1 MTISPLLHTAF
12 LRFCGVLV
20 AGIVLWAV
28 AGQAEAWAGERPG
41 EGMSA
46 HLVQKTSGTSAGQG
60 DEQPRRMSSEAV
72 PARPLEELVVTAS
85 LKEVRSLDLPTSV
98 TVLDAETIRQG
109 AVQHF
114 EELAQI
120 TPNLHWAGG
129 SSRARY
135 FQVRGIGERSQYEGA
150 PNPSVGF
157 LLDDI
162 DFSAIGGV
170 ATRFDLGSV
179 EVLRG
184 PQGTRYGANAL
195 AGLIYARSREP
206 TLEAEAEAELSF
218 GNDGMRA
225 LGLAISG
232 PLGATTRGRL
242 AAHQYQANGFRHNAT
257 LGRDDTNGRQ
267 ELSLR
272 AKLNLDP
279 SPGLALRLTML
290 HIDLG
295 NGYDGWSID
304 NELTTWSDRPG
315 RDSQAST
322 GASLRADLQFGGG
335 HRLVS
340 ITGAATSEIE
350 HSYDADWGEDGY
362 WSDIAGFEMR
372 YDYTS
377 QTERE
382 RTGLSQE
389 FRLLSPADSEL
400 GYILGVWFLDLRED
414 NNRIDRGLY
423 AEPGYAPGPSE
434 DRFDSGYGAD
444 SLALFGEVSRMFAGD
459 WDVSLGLRWERRS
472 ADYDDSNSERFS
484 SADDMIGGHLS
495 ISRSLGENVSAY
507 ARVARGYKAGG
518 FNLGLG
524 GRGLSSDE
532 LLYDPEFLWNYELGA
547 KGLWLDG
554 RLRGEL
560 AVFHAQRVDVQV
572 DTSRQ
577 LDPQDPNT
585 FIFFTQNVGKGRN
598 RGVELSLAYAPS
610 HAWRLTAALGLLD
623 TEITRF
629 PSRPELEGREQPHAP
644 GYGYALGARW
654 RHPQGWFLS
663 GELTAK
669 AGFYFSNSHDQKSK
683 SYSLL
688 NLRAGRAWEGWEA
701 FAWVRNLLDEY
712 YAVRGFYFS
721 NVPPDWPEQE
731 FRQQGDPRHF
741 GVTIRRVF

>member
-1 MTISPLLHTAF
+1 MQPFISRYFLFTA
-12 LRFCGVLV
+12 
-20 AGIVLWAV
+20 ITLWA
-28 AGQAEAWAGERPG
+28 ALATAWA
-41 EGMSA
+41 
-46 HLVQKTSGTSAGQG
+46 V
-60 DEQPRRMSSEAV
+60 DEDTD
-72 PARPLEELVVTAS
+72 ARVLEEIVVKAS
-85 LKEVRSLDLPTSV
+85 LKEVRSLDLSTSI
-98 TVLDAETIRQG
+98 TVLNAETIRRSS
-109 AVQHF
+109 VQHF
-114 EELAQI
+114 EELAQL
-120 TPNLHWAGG
+120 TPNLHWSGG

-206 TLEAEAEAELSF
+206 TRQAEAEAEVSL
-218 GNDGMRA
+218 GNDDMRA
-225 LGLAISG
+225 LGLAVSG
-232 PLGATTRGRL
+232 PLGASTSGRL
-242 AAHQYQANGFRHNAT
+242 AAHQYRANGFRRNAT
-257 LGRDDTNGRQ
+257 LDRDDTNGRE

-272 AKLNLDP
+272 GKLNFDP
-279 SPGLALRLTML
+279 SPGLALRLTVL
-290 HIDLG
+290 HIDLD
-295 NGYDGWSID
+295 NGYDRWSIN

-322 GASLRADLQFGGG
+322 GASLRADLELAGG
-335 HRLVS
+335 HSLVS
-340 ITGAATSEIE
+340 ITGAASSGIE
-350 HSYDADWGEDGY
+350 HSYDADWGEDSY
-362 WSDIAGFEMR
+362 WSRIAGFDMR

-377 QTERE
+377 RTLRE

-389 FRLLSPADSEL
+389 LRLLSPAGSEWD
-400 GYILGVWFLDLRED
+400 YVLGVWFLDLEED
-414 NNRIDRGLY
+414 NDRVDRGLY

-434 DRFDSGYGAD
+434 DRFESRYGAD
-444 SLALFGEVSRMFAGD
+444 SLALFGEISRSFARD
-459 WDVSLGLRWERRS
+459 WEITAGLRWEQRD
-472 ADYDDSNSERFS
+472 ADYDDSNEERFS
-484 SADDMIGGHLS
+484 PKDDMVGGQVSLS
-495 ISRSLGENVSAY
+495 RPLRDNARIY

-524 GRGLSSDE
+524 GQGLSSSE
-532 LLYDPEFLWNYELGA
+532 LLYDPEFLWNYELGV

-560 AVFHAQRVDVQV
+560 AVFHSQRDDVQV

-585 FIFFTQNVGKGRN
+585 FVFFTRNVGRGRN
-598 RGVELSLAYAPS
+598 RGVELSLQYAPDD
-610 HAWRLTAALGLLD
+610 AWRLRAALGLLD

-629 PSRPELEGREQPHAP
+629 PSRPELTGRDQPHAP
-644 GYGYALGARW
+644 RYGYALEARW
-654 RHPQGWFLS
+654 RHPDGWFAA
-663 GELTAK
+663 GELTGK
-669 AGFYFSNSHDQKSK
+669 DGFYFSNSHDRKSEP
-683 SYSLL
+683 YTLL
-688 NLRAGRAWEGWEA
+688 HLRAGRAWEGWEA
-701 FAWVRNLLDEY
+701 FGWVRNLLDEY

-721 NVPPDWPEQE
+721 NVPPDWPQQE

-741 GVTIRRVF
+741 GVTIRRLF

>member
-1 MTISPLLHTAF
+1 MRLFNPHRTFFLLTA
-12 LRFCGVLV
+12 
-20 AGIVLWAV
+20 ITLWAV
-28 AGQAEAWAGERPG
+28 VEAMPARAGEASFPIDSAFSARQEQAEPKSQRASNTE
-41 EGMSA
+41 E
-46 HLVQKTSGTSAGQG
+46 SGG
-60 DEQPRRMSSEAV
+60 V
-72 PARPLEELVVTAS
+72 LEELVVTAS

-114 EELAQI
+114 EELAQT

-218 GNDGMRA
+218 GNDHMRA
-225 LGLAISG
+225 LGVAVSG
-232 PLGATTRGRL
+232 PLGATARGRL
-242 AAHQYQANGFRHNAT
+242 AAHQYRANGFRRNAT
-257 LGRDDTNGRQ
+257 LDRDDTNGRE

-272 AKLNLDP
+272 AKLNFDP
-279 SPGLALRLTML
+279 SPGLALRLTVL

-304 NELTTWSDRPG
+304 NQLTTWSDQPG

-322 GASLRADLQFGGG
+322 GASLRADRQLGGG

-340 ITGAATSEIE
+340 ITGAATSKIE

-377 QTERE
+377 RTDRE

-389 FRLLSPADSEL
+389 LRLLSPADNEL
-400 GYILGVWFLDLRED
+400 GYVLGVWFLDLRED

-434 DRFDSGYGAD
+434 DRFDSRYGAD
-444 SLALFGEVSRMFAGD
+444 SLALFGEVSRMFADD
-459 WDVSLGLRWERRS
+459 WDVSLGLRWERRQ

-484 SADDMIGGHLS
+484 STDDMIGGHLS
-495 ISRSLGENVSAY
+495 LSRSLGENVSAY

-524 GRGLSSDE
+524 GQGLSSDE

-560 AVFHAQRVDVQV
+560 AVFHSQRGGRAGGHVPATGPAGPQHLHILYPERRKRPQ
-572 DTSRQ
+572 SR
-577 LDPQDPNT
+577 
-585 FIFFTQNVGKGRN
+585 
-598 RGVELSLAYAPS
+598 RGVEPCLCAE
-610 HAWRLTAALGLLD
+610 RCVAADRGAGAAGHRD
-623 TEITRF
+623 HPVSF
-629 PSRPELEGREQPHAP
+629 RPELEGREQPHAP
-644 GYGYALGARW
+644 GHGYALGARW

-663 GELTAK
+663 GELTGK
-669 AGFYFSNSHDQKSK
+669 DGFYFSNSHDQKSK

-731 FRQQGDPRHF
+731 FHQQGDPRHF

>member
-1 MTISPLLHTAF
+1 MQPFVSRYFICMAITF
-12 LRFCGVLV
+12 VV
-20 AGIVLWAV
+20 AMAT
-28 AGQAEAWAGERPG
+28 AWA
-41 EGMSA
+41 A
-46 HLVQKTSGTSAGQG
+46 
-60 DEQPRRMSSEAV
+60 DEDTEARV
-72 PARPLEELVVTAS
+72 LEEIVVEAS
-85 LKEVRSLDLPTSV
+85 LKRVRSLDLPTSI
-98 TVLDAETIRQG
+98 TVLNAETIRRSS
-109 AVQHF
+109 VQHF
-114 EELAQI
+114 EELAQL
-120 TPNLHWAGG
+120 TPNLHWSGG

-206 TLEAEAEAELSF
+206 TREPESEAEVSL
-218 GNDGMRA
+218 GNDDMRA
-225 LGLAISG
+225 LGLTVSG
-232 PLGATTRGRL
+232 PLGASTSGRV
-242 AAHQYQANGFRHNAT
+242 AAHQYRANGFRRNAT
-257 LGRDDTNGRQ
+257 LDRDDTNGRE

-272 AKLNLDP
+272 GKLNFDP
-279 SPGLALRLTML
+279 SPGLALRLTVL
-290 HIDLG
+290 HIDLN

-315 RDSQAST
+315 RDSQTST
-322 GASLRADLQFGGG
+322 GASLRVDLELAGG
-335 HRLVS
+335 HSLVS
-340 ITGAATSEIE
+340 ITGAASSDIE

-362 WSDIAGFEMR
+362 WTRIAGFDMR

-377 QTERE
+377 RTLRE

-389 FRLLSPADSEL
+389 LRLLSPAAGQEWD
-400 GYILGVWFLDLRED
+400 YVLGVWLLDLEED
-414 NNRIDRGLY
+414 NDRVDRGLY

-434 DRFDSGYGAD
+434 DRFDSRFGAHG
-444 SLALFGEVSRMFAGD
+444 LALFGEISRSFDRD
-459 WDVSLGLRWERRS
+459 WEITAGLRWERRD
-472 ADYDDSNSERFS
+472 ADYEDSNSERFS
-484 SADDMIGGHLS
+484 PKDEMFGGQVSLS
-495 ISRSLGENVSAY
+495 RPFGDKARIY
-507 ARVARGYKAGG
+507 ARIARGYKAGG

-524 GRGLSSDE
+524 GQGLSRSE

-560 AVFHAQRVDVQV
+560 ALFHSQRDDVQV

-585 FIFFTQNVGKGRN
+585 FVFFTRNVGRGRN
-598 RGVELSLAYAPS
+598 RGVEMSLEFAPDD
-610 HAWRLTAALGLLD
+610 AWRLRAALGLLD
-623 TEITRF
+623 TEITRY
-629 PSRPELEGREQPHAP
+629 PGRPELEGRDQPHAP
-644 GYGYALGARW
+644 RYGYALGVRW
-654 RHPQGWFLS
+654 RHPGGWFAA
-663 GELTAK
+663 GELTGK
-669 AGFYFSNSHDQKSK
+669 DGFFFSNGHDRKSEP
-683 SYSLL
+683 YALL
-688 NLRAGRAWEGWEA
+688 HLRAGRAWEGWEA
-701 FAWVRNLLDEY
+701 FGWVRNLLDEY

-721 NVPPDWPEQE
+721 NVPPDWPQQE

-741 GVTIRRVF
+741 GVTIRRLF